1 MMKKT
6 ILTVSLALTTMGLFA
21 QTIHFDA
28 TDRAIGTVTKSGQQI
43 LPQAGDVAIGIDAAS
58 LLEYAGGMFSDSG
71 AKAPS
76 FSYQD
81 DIFKAPAIYFKYFLS
96 DEAALRTK
104 LHLGF
109 NSVKEKSQEPEVG
122 NANGEVDNVKT
133 DAFNGF
139 GLSVGYEMRRGYGRL
154 QGFFGPEIGLGFSSS
169 STSYDWGNRISEYN
183 TLSGSSRKLK
193 ETNPSEFNFRVGGF
207 AGVEYFI
214 APKLSIGGEVGLGL
228 GFGSKG
234 KTEIETEQ
242 WDYTNRGFLKTNKV
256 EAGGGSSFS
265 FSTKYNASLSVMF
278 HF

>member
-58 LLEYAGGMFSDSG
+58 LLEYAGGIFSDSD
-71 AKAPS
+71 ANAPG
-76 FSYQD
+76 FGYQD
-81 DIFKAPAIYFKYFLS
+81 DIFKAPTIYFKYFLS
-96 DEAALRTK
+96 EDAALRAK

-109 NSVKEKSQEPEVG
+109 NSDKTRTQVPEVG
-122 NANGEVDNVKT
+122 TTNGEVDDVVTNSS
-133 DAFNGF
+133 NGL
-139 GLSVGYEMRRGYGRL
+139 GISVGYEMRRGYGRL

-169 STSYDWGNRISEYN
+169 NKSYDWGNRISQYN
-183 TLSGSSRKLK
+183 TISSRKLK
-193 ETNPSEFNFRVGGF
+193 ETNPSEFNFKVGGF
-207 AGVEYFI
+207 AGVEYFV

-228 GFGSKG
+228 GFGSEG
-234 KTEIETEQ
+234 KSQIETEG
-242 WDYTNRGFLKTNKV
+242 WDSTNRDVRINRTKS
-256 EAGGGSSFS
+256 GGGSSFS
-265 FSTKYNASLSVMF
+265 FSTKCSASLSVMF